1 MRKLFGTLSQYSVY
15 RSGWMLLQCFK
26 RLDIVADTYRTN
38 SIKSG
43 EKNTRG
49 SSQRVIIAY
58 SKLKLT
64 HDFFEFLKNGENK
77 TCVIE
82 IVSELLRIN
91 FSKVLVKLRYS
102 VVYISQKDVTYCITE
117 NRVTIN
123 ENYHR
128 IKNRRTLK

>member
-15 RSGWMLLQCFK
+15 RRGWILLRCFK

-38 SIKSG
+38 SIKSV

-49 SSQRVIIAY
+49 LSQIVIIAY
-58 SKLKLT
+58 SKSKLT

-77 TCVIE
+77 SCVIE

-117 NRVTIN
+117 NGVTIN
-123 ENYHR
+123 EELSSN
-128 IKNRRTLK
+128 KE